1 MSIEVTSGS
10 VTAVDT
16 ASLRVA
22 AARVEAVAD
31 RLRELSTTAQEAAI
45 FVAASPTLHDMRAF
59 DVQREA
65 LRAAGRVGKVA
76 HDLRLAADE
85 YEFIDMRFRLMLIA
99 SPAVAYA
106 PLAGGSRLLGP
117 HDDVSYGREAARI
130 EARWLELE
138 QRSPLAMERANARWE
153 AWRAD
158 PDRGALAGWGAA
170 ADDLS
175 LAPWGA
181 PKIDP
186 GSVLAD
192 DVLGTIAAAGLGVV
206 PVAARLVGT
215 GDPAAVRPMAL
226 RADASAPGT
235 LREAAARIPDGE
247 TDSRIRVETYE
258 MPGGEREH
266 VVYLAGT
273 QGDGDDAW
281 DWGSNID
288 LYRGQ
293 RSASYNGLEQALVD
307 AGISRGD
314 AVHEIG
320 FSQGAMVG
328 ARMAAE
334 GEYDVRSL
342 ISLGSPVDVAGA
354 DGMLQVSVRHSD
366 DVVASLAN
374 GGNPTEGIL
383 VSKHYDPSEGLHDIA
398 VPAHRLRAYVETTA
412 EVDASVDPR
421 LGELDDLFARLGT
434 ARSVTAV
441 EFSAQRAE

>member
-16 ASLRVA
+16 TSLRVA
-22 AARVEAVAD
+22 AARVDAVAD
-31 RLRELSTTAQEAAI
+31 RLRELSTTAQEAAVFI
-45 FVAASPTLHDMRAF
+45 AANPTMHDGRAF

-76 HDLRLAADE
+76 HDLRMAADE
-85 YEFIDMRFRLMLIA
+85 YEFIELRFRWMMIA
-99 SPAVAYA
+99 SPLIAYA
-106 PLAGGSRLLGP
+106 PLAGGGARLAPRG
-117 HDDVSYGREAARI
+117 DASSVREAERI
-130 EARWLELE
+130 EARWAELAHE
-138 QRSPLAMERANARWE
+138 SPLAMERANERWN

-158 PDRGALAGWGAA
+158 PDAGAFEEWGDAV
-170 ADDLS
+170 DRLP
-175 LAPWGA
+175 LTPWGVPSA
-181 PKIDP
+181 DP
-186 GSVLAD
+186 GSVLAG
-192 DVLGTIAAAGLGVV
+192 DVGASIAALGLGVV
-206 PVAARLVGT
+206 PLTARLVGK

-226 RADASAPGT
+226 RADASAPGS

-258 MPGGEREH
+258 MPGGGREH

-281 DWGSNID
+281 DWGSNVE
-288 LYRGQ
+288 LYRGH
-293 RSASYNGLEQALVD
+293 RSASYNGLEQALAD
-307 AGISRGD
+307 AGIRPGE

-342 ISLGSPVDVAGA
+342 ISLGSPIDVAGT
-354 DGMLQVSVRHSD
+354 DGMLQVSVRHTD
-366 DVVASLAN
+366 DVVTALAN
-374 GGNPTEGIL
+374 GGNPAEGVL
-383 VSKHYDPSEGLHDIA
+383 VSKHYDPGGGLRDIV
-398 VPAHRLRAYVETTA
+398 VPAHRLHAYVETAA
-412 EVDASVDPR
+412 EVDASTDPR
-421 LGELDDLFARLGT
+421 LDELDELFARLGT
-434 ARSVTAV
+434 ARSATAV